1 LIIERFYISYY
12 METVPSIPIVQLSV
26 APREEADV
34 LQPNSEMTGDV
45 ELSSKLLHQ
54 IEYYF
59 SVENLVKD
67 KFLQKQMAKDK
78 SGEGYVKLK
87 LLCSFPKI
95 QKLTRDIQIIKNSLK
110 QSNTLTLN
118 QDGSKVKR
126 KSPFDLGILVPNA
139 RTIQINNI
147 PRGSDS
153 ISLTHIFGI
162 CGAVKRVEIPQK
174 KTGEMKGFAFVEFE
188 NEEHAKKAIQEFNDQ
203 ENDFY
208 QIGLRVKLYSPKT
221 QQETHVEE
229 SKSPEKQESKGVSI
243 YENDPTFHYSSKT
256 RKKRSNS
263 QKEDKEDNR
272 ESLDNSSRPK
282 LNLKPRTVDSSSNCS
297 PFRQPKGPDGT
308 RGFSAGR
315 GKLLKLS

>member
-1 LIIERFYISYY
+1 
-12 METVPSIPIVQLSV
+12 METVPSIPIMQLLS
-26 APREEADV
+26 AAEEGDN
-34 LQPNSEMTGDV
+34 LQSNTDHT

-59 SVENLVKD
+59 SDENLVKD

-87 LLCSFPKI
+87 LLCSFPKV
-95 QKLTRDIQIIKNSLK
+95 QKLTRDIQTIKNSLR
-110 QSNTLTLN
+110 QSTTLTLN
-118 QDGSKVKR
+118 QDGFKVKR
-126 KSPFDLGILVPNA
+126 NSPFDLGILVPNA
-139 RTIQINNI
+139 RTIQVNNL

-153 ISLTHIFGI
+153 ISLTHIFAI

-174 KTGEMKGFAFVEFE
+174 TGESKGFGFVEFE
-188 NEEHAKKAIQEFNDQ
+188 NEEHAKKAVQEFNDP

-208 QIGLRVKLYSPKT
+208 QIGLRVKFYSPKHEEPHSE
-221 QQETHVEE
+221 ETNRT
-229 SKSPEKQESKGVSI
+229 PEKQESKVSI

-263 QKEDKEDNR
+263 QKEDKEDHR
-272 ESLDNSSRPK
+272 EAMDNSNRPK

-308 RGFSAGR
+308 RGFTAGR
-315 GKLLKLS
+315 GKLIKLS